1 MFRSESAR
9 LTRLK
14 FVRIIISIMS
24 FFASASSSKCSRL
37 AINRCSLLICDIQE
51 RFRPVIHRF
60 DAVAKRTAFLT
71 QCCQSL
77 QVPIIIT
84 EQNPR
89 ALGSTVSEIKQ
100 VLDESRAKVFS
111 KMQFSMLTP
120 EVEEALTGN
129 QIILCGIESH
139 VCVLQTALDLIE
151 RGLEVHLVCD
161 ATSSIR

>member
-1 MFRSESAR
+1 M
-9 LTRLK
+9 
-14 FVRIIISIMS
+14 
-24 FFASASSSKCSRL
+24 
-37 AINRCSLLICDIQE
+37 
-51 RFRPVIHRF
+51 
-60 DAVAKRTAFLT
+60 AKRTAFLT